1 MKNKI
6 ISIFTSLTIIAG
18 VLIPCFT
25 FVNADE
31 GGKNL
36 THKTAVIQNFESYGS
51 FDEFK
56 DFINNSN
63 YTDVGFKAQNGGKA
77 LSFTVGEAG
86 KKYSAEIK
94 ITGNS
99 GFPLQS
105 LSSDYFAFKL
115 KTPGETGNYVPVCL
129 RLSVWNDLGQT
140 VNFPSGTKIEYSKN
154 FSDEN
159 DEVGSAVFNDGGWN
173 VWLPAGEEYTYRI
186 NIKETFAENA
196 SKLNS
201 VWAMYFEINPENKYA
216 GEFVLDDFELHTVSG
231 TPAKEGFDDEALT
244 ADDVSGEPRNFA
256 VSIENGIGTNG
267 SSALKL
273 AGKGDAFSYVR
284 LNRGKAADLTN
295 DTDFTGIWI

>member
-31 GGKNL
+31 GGRNL

-77 LSFTVGEAG
+77 LSFTAGEAG

-115 KTPGETGNYVPVCL
+115 KTPGEAGKYVPVCL

-201 VWAMYFEINPENKYA
+201 VWAE
-216 GEFVLDDFELHTVSG
+216 
-231 TPAKEGFDDEALT
+231 
-244 ADDVSGEPRNFA
+244 
-256 VSIENGIGTNG
+256 
-267 SSALKL
+267 
-273 AGKGDAFSYVR
+273 
-284 LNRGKAADLTN
+284 
-295 DTDFTGIWI
+295 

>member
-18 VLIPCFT
+18 VLIPCFA

-31 GGKNL
+31 GGRNL

-56 DFINNSN
+56 DFINGSN

-77 LSFTVGEAG
+77 LSFTVGEAR

-129 RLSVWNDLGQT
+129 RLSVWNDLGQICR
-140 VNFPSGTKIEYSKN
+140 FQ
-154 FSDEN
+154 
-159 DEVGSAVFNDGGWN
+159 
-173 VWLPAGEEYTYRI
+173 
-186 NIKETFAENA
+186 
-196 SKLNS
+196 
-201 VWAMYFEINPENKYA
+201 
-216 GEFVLDDFELHTVSG
+216 
-231 TPAKEGFDDEALT
+231 
-244 ADDVSGEPRNFA
+244 
-256 VSIENGIGTNG
+256 
-267 SSALKL
+267 
-273 AGKGDAFSYVR
+273 
-284 LNRGKAADLTN
+284 
-295 DTDFTGIWI
+295 